1 MRLEDLVR
9 LLESRLAALNGAV
22 ATATSLGDLSRISEL
37 EAQVLTTQDTLDR
50 VRTLLA

>member
-9 LLESRLAALNGAV
+9 LLEARLAALNGAV
-22 ATATSLGDLSRISEL
+22 ATATSLGEAGRIAQL
-37 EAQVLTTQDTLDR
+37 EAEVLTTQDTLDR